1 MTRKFAVLLALVF
14 IFSVGVIQPTFAQ
27 NSNSSTTMKSGRG
40 AERREERG
48 EERHERR
55 KHRRH
60 RRGHRHSGT
69 GNGNVNH

>member
-14 IFSVGVIQPTFAQ
+14 VFSIGQSAFGQ
-27 NSNSSTTMKSGRG
+27 NNNSSNTMKPGRS

-48 EERHERR
+48 EERHEGR

-60 RRGHRHSGT
+60 GRRHRRHAATT
-69 GNGNVNH
+69 GNATQ